1 MRVHHSMC
9 SVITMSDT
17 DSNKGRGSP
26 ESVADSAAA
35 DQQATEIEQLKKQLE
50 AANLQIR
57 DKDNRLAAADADHH
71 NLQEQLQHMQQER
84 DTIRFLQE
92 RAQIRQQHGP
102 PPTSAFSPVPDQR
115 PVDTDQTAVLEVVDQ
130 WNRRQQPPARSP
142 VANQHHQH
150 HSSHTYNWSGLSH
163 SRARATTPLRHHAQS
178 HFTGRDGAS
187 SRSSTSSS
195 GGYSVPLPRQMTYDG
210 QTSWQSFILP
220 FKSLAAACRWSE
232 EKLFRLTNSLRDD
245 AAEYAFAQL
254 SSDVVNSSELLE
266 LALDARFA
274 EKRTAASYLASLEAH
289 KLQPKE
295 KLSEYIADIKKLVI
309 KGYPTADQQA
319 RETIGPCYF

>member
-1 MRVHHSMC
+1 MNSTTPYERTDC
-9 SVITMSDT
+9 ITVCVVLSPCRTPTATRDV
-17 DSNKGRGSP
+17 RGSP

-71 NLQEQLQHMQQER
+71 HLQEQLQHMQQER
-84 DTIRFLQE
+84 DTVRFLQE
-92 RAQIRQQHGP
+92 RAQIRQQRGP

-142 VANQHHQH
+142 AVNQHHQH
-150 HSSHTYNWSGLSH
+150 HSSPTYNWSGLSH

-187 SRSSTSSS
+187 SRSSTSSPAWGIQCPS
-195 GGYSVPLPRQMTYDG
+195 
-210 QTSWQSFILP
+210 
-220 FKSLAAACRWSE
+220 A
-232 EKLFRLTNSLRDD
+232 
-245 AAEYAFAQL
+245 
-254 SSDVVNSSELLE
+254 
-266 LALDARFA
+266 
-274 EKRTAASYLASLEAH
+274 
-289 KLQPKE
+289 
-295 KLSEYIADIKKLVI
+295 
-309 KGYPTADQQA
+309 TADDL
-319 RETIGPCYF
+319 